1 MITII
6 ILLCLTSMIK
16 SITILPDNVMNG
28 VVFQP
33 FKQIRFQ
40 EGSTYLTY
48 KLNMSIFK
56 TILNKEHEIN
66 KRCPEEFL
74 QFNKMRE
81 TWNSN
86 WIETQ
91 YIKRNTDEHKI
102 ETEELSILK
111 TYMQHFPIKGC
122 SNLYKIESLFLEIEE
137 QYREIKTLSFDIILK
152 LINVE
157 RLMRDTKRKA
167 LELHINFTTPISF
180 SKLFIKDFMSIVKP
194 TYSFFENTIYIT
206 FEIPFFI
213 QKDITLFT
221 VHPKPFIHENE
232 FYMIETNLKYAI
244 VETYTQYLYTQKSYK
259 NNCFKVSNIHY
270 CKDNY
275 LEQRSPCENEYI
287 LSDEKLFRKKTF
299 NETCFTKLQKKNK
312 ITQIGKQLYFSII
325 NPMNI
330 YITHNKID
338 YIITLNSSAKII
350 EEIDYFLRTP
360 FFQYNPIDESRYQIF
375 EANEKE
381 HKEIV
386 FNFEVEHK
394 SNTPLAIVLVITLI
408 ILSILISIILKTCIS
423 RNGNITLPNIAYK
436 SKSHQRNLENI

>member
-1 MITII
+1 MIATVVLFSLISLI
-6 ILLCLTSMIK
+6 NC
-16 SITILPDNVMNG
+16 ITILPDNVMNG

-48 KLNMSIFK
+48 KINMSIFK
-56 TILNKEHEIN
+56 SILNKESEIK

-81 TWNSN
+81 LWNTN

-91 YIKRNTDEHKI
+91 YIRRNTDEQNV
-102 ETEELSILK
+102 ETEELADLK
-111 TYMQHFPIKGC
+111 NYVQHFPTNGC
-122 SNLYKIESLFLEIEE
+122 NSLYKIESLFLEMEE
-137 QYREIKTLSFDIILK
+137 QYREIKTLSYDILFK
-152 LINVE
+152 LIKVE
-157 RLMRDTKRKA
+157 RLIRDTKRRA
-167 LELHINFTTPISF
+167 LELHINYSTPISF
-180 SKLFIKDFMSIVKP
+180 SKVFIKDFMSIVKP
-194 TYSFFENTIYIT
+194 NYSFFGNTIYIT
-206 FEIPFFI
+206 FEIPYFVE
-213 QKDITLFT
+213 KDITLYT
-221 VHPKPFIHENE
+221 VHPKPFVFDNE
-232 FYMIETNLKYAI
+232 FYMIETDLKYAV

-259 NNCFKVSNIHY
+259 NNCFKISNVHY

-275 LEQRSPCENEYI
+275 LEKRSPCENEYI

-299 NETCFTKLQKKNK
+299 NETCFTKMQKKNK

-360 FFQYNPIDESRYQIF
+360 FFQYNPIDEARYQIF
-375 EANEKE
+375 EANDKE

-386 FNFEVEHK
+386 FNFELESK
-394 SNTPLAIVLVITLI
+394 GNMPLTIFLAIILI
-408 ILSILISIILKTCIS
+408 IACLLILITMKKYIKNS
-423 RNGNITLPNIAYK
+423 RTVNITLP
-436 SKSHQRNLENI
+436 